1 MARIITVLNA
11 KGGTGKTTTAVNL
24 SSYLVALGKYVLL
37 VDLDPQANSTSGLGI
52 RMDEEHAHLY
62 HAMIDSEPVGSMIR
76 KTSMFGFDALPS
88 GASLAGAGIELVN
101 VDNREFRLKTVLNSI
116 RTNYDYILIDSPPS
130 LGLLT
135 INGLAAAEEIIIPV
149 QCEYYALEGLG
160 NLLKTI
166 DLVRESLNP
175 QLKIAGVLLTM
186 YDKRN
191 RLARAVVRE
200 VQKNFPGRVFEAII
214 PRSISLAEAPSFG
227 KTILQFDPDSKAG
240 RAYRQLAEE
249 VSKLVD

>member
-24 SSYLVALGKYVLL
+24 SSYLVALGKYFLL

-88 GASLAGAGIELVN
+88 GASLAGAGVELVN

-116 RTNYDYILIDSPPS
+116 RTNYDYILIDYSMV
-130 LGLLT
+130 G
-135 INGLAAAEEIIIPV
+135 II
-149 QCEYYALEGLG
+149 QDKELFDM
-160 NLLKTI
+160 LKTFEETKLENAAPLYNEDNI
-166 DLVRESLNP
+166 
-175 QLKIAGVLLTM
+175 
-186 YDKRN
+186 
-191 RLARAVVRE
+191 
-200 VQKNFPGRVFEAII
+200 RV
-214 PRSISLAEAPSFG
+214 
-227 KTILQFDPDSKAG
+227 
-240 RAYRQLAEE
+240 Y
-249 VSKLVD
+249 KLENN